1 MATNS
6 VNRILGDLNLD
17 FNDLA
22 AAHGFSVMGL
32 ERLPAYVATLP
43 KHSMDQDPLIL
54 VGDDLTDNP
63 KTPHYAGWR
72 LSEVISQVKRNG
84 PVETRLGHLWI
95 VTLYALW
102 EEKYRPRLAAAHG
115 RSLADEK
122 YDLWGDLRH
131 LRNDVVHHGGIAT
144 AENTG
149 RCVLLRHWFQPGN
162 VIRLKS
168 RHFDEFLRLIP
179 WKDLAVG
186 TNTRSVW

>member
-84 PVETRLGHLWI
+84 PVETRLGHL
-95 VTLYALW
+95 
-102 EEKYRPRLAAAHG
+102 
-115 RSLADEK
+115 
-122 YDLWGDLRH
+122 
-131 LRNDVVHHGGIAT
+131 
-144 AENTG
+144 
-149 RCVLLRHWFQPGN
+149 
-162 VIRLKS
+162 
-168 RHFDEFLRLIP
+168 
-179 WKDLAVG
+179 
-186 TNTRSVW
+186 

>member
-17 FNDLA
+17 FNDIA
-22 AAHGFSVMGL
+22 AAHGLSVMGL
-32 ERLPAYVATLP
+32 ERLPAYVSTLP

-54 VGDDLTDNP
+54 VGADPADNP
-63 KTPHYAGWR
+63 RTPHYAGWR
-72 LSEVISQVKRNG
+72 LSEVINQVKKNG

-102 EEKYRPRLAAAHG
+102 EEKYRPQFAAAHG
-115 RSLADEK
+115 RSPDDEK

-149 RCVLLRHWFQPGN
+149 RCVLLRHWFQPGD

-168 RHFDEFLRLIP
+168 
-179 WKDLAVG
+179 
-186 TNTRSVW
+186 

>member
-6 VNRILGDLNLD
+6 VNQILGELNLD
-17 FNDLA
+17 FNDLT

-32 ERLPAYVATLP
+32 ERLPAYVATIP
-43 KHSMDQDPLIL
+43 KHSMNQDPLIL
-54 VGDDLTDNP
+54 VGDNPTDSP

-72 LSEVISQVKRNG
+72 LSEVINQVKRNG

-102 EEKYRPRLAAAHG
+102 EEKYRPRLAAARG
-115 RSLADEK
+115 RSSADEK

-144 AENTG
+144 TENTG
-149 RCVLLRHWFQPGN
+149 RCVLLRHWFQTGDI
-162 VIRLKS
+162 IRLKS

-179 WKDLAVG
+179 WKDLVTG